1 MESGRREDIH
11 AVTASR
17 TVYVPH
23 MDGSVLASIGIGCET
38 ERALRPARRK
48 LCAVAAPLIDVHR
61 VPGCNEIGA
70 VGADARSQF
79 AERAFDVSSDVVM
92 LRVDKPRRDSGN
104 RVLEFRAPLQR
115 HCTRPQPQPEMH
127 QNPKQ
132 K

>member
-1 MESGRREDIH
+1 
-11 AVTASR
+11 
-17 TVYVPH
+17 

-48 LCAVAAPLIDVHR
+48 FCSIAAPLIDVHR

-70 VGADARSQF
+70 VGADAGSQF
-79 AERAFDVSSDVVM
+79 SERAFDVSSNVVM

-115 HCTRPQPQPEMH
+115 HCTRSQP
-127 QNPKQ
+127 
-132 K
+132 